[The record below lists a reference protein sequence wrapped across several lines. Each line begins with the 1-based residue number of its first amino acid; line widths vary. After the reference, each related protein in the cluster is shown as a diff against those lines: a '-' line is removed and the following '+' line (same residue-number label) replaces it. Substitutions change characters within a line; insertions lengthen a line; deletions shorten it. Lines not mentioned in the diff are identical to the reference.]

1 MGYNAAA
8 PGKHD
13 QDDRLMLELSQNPH
27 IVRVIIT
34 AALLITFFLVRYLAA
49 RWIRRDTHI
58 LDERQRRKLFAVRT
72 AITAGLII
80 CLFGV
85 WGDYLQNLLLSL
97 TAVTLAIVIAT
108 KELIMCIAGFV
119 MRTTDRMFG
128 IGDWIECNH
137 LRGEVTDLTLL
148 STTLLEVESPE
159 YGYGY
164 TGRTLL
170 LPNSMFLIHSVH
182 VASFPR
188 RFIQHR
194 FTIAVPATQS
204 FDPAAA
210 LSWLRNAANRVCE
223 PIMEDA
229 RKVVDSVNRR
239 LHIEIQGPEPLVT
252 MGTMPEGS
260 IIYRLL
266 ILCPRDQA
274 NALEQKITRNFLHAV
289 HSGRLAIEEERP
301 ASS

>member
-1 MGYNAAA
+1 MPPP

-13 QDDRLMLELSQNPH
+13 QDERLMLELLQNPH
-27 IVRVIIT
+27 IVRGIIT
-34 AALLITFFLVRYLAA
+34 AALLITFLVLRYLAA
-49 RWIRRDTHI
+49 RWIRGEAHI
-58 LDERQRRKLFAVRT
+58 LDEQQRRKLFAVRA

-97 TAVTLAIVIAT
+97 TAVTLAIVVAT

-119 MRTTDRMFG
+119 MRTTGRMFG
-128 IGDWIECNH
+128 IGDWIECH
-137 LRGEVTDLTLL
+137 DLHGEVTDLTLL
-148 STTLLEVESPE
+148 STKLLEVEPPE

-170 LPNSMFLIHSVH
+170 LPNSLFLTHSVH
-182 VASFPR
+182 AASFPR
-188 RFIQHR
+188 KFVQHR
-194 FTIAVPATQS
+194 FSITVPAMQPL
-204 FDPAAA
+204 DPAAA
-210 LSWLRNAANRVCE
+210 LGWLRNAANHVCE

-229 RKVVDSVNRR
+229 RKVVDSMNRR
-239 LHIEIQGPEPLVT
+239 LNIEIQGPEPLVT
-252 MGTMPEGS
+252 MGTMSEGS
-260 IIYRLL
+260 ITYRLL
-266 ILCPRDQA
+266 IFCPRDQA

-289 HSGRLAIEEERP
+289 HSGRFAIDQGQT

>member
-1 MGYNAAA
+1 
-8 PGKHD
+8 
-13 QDDRLMLELSQNPH
+13 MLELLQNPH
-27 IVRVIIT
+27 IARAVIT
-34 AALLITFFLVRYLAA
+34 AALLVTFLLVRYLAA
-49 RWIRRDTHI
+49 RWIRGDARI
-58 LDERQRRKLFAVRT
+58 LDEQQRRKLFTART
-72 AITAGLII
+72 AITVALII
-80 CLFGV
+80 CLFGI

-128 IGDWIECNH
+128 IGDWIECNG

-170 LPNSMFLIHSVH
+170 LPNSMFLTHSVH
-182 VASFPR
+182 AASFPR
-188 RFIQHR
+188 KFIQHR
-194 FTIAVPATQS
+194 FAITVPATRS

-229 RKVVDSVNRR
+229 RKVVDSMNRR

-260 IIYRLL
+260 ITYRVL
-266 ILCPRDQA
+266 IFCPRDQA
-274 NALEQKITRNFLHAV
+274 NALEQKITRNFLGAV
-289 HSGRLAIEEERP
+289 HGGRFAFQEAA
-301 ASS
+301 ASES